1 MGSTVRSLLP
11 SMSPRG
17 CRVEI
22 RIEKGVKVKKTRLLG
37 TFFLLIEKRRVFGAP
52 TLHPPVCPLL
62 AYITLPLG
70 TEEAEAEELIKFPQ
84 ARTLLVQNL
93 PRI

>member
-11 SMSPRG
+11 PFDVTPG
-17 CRVEI
+17 CQVEI

-37 TFFLLIEKRRVFGAP
+37 TFFLLIEKRRFLA
-52 TLHPPVCPLL
+52 HPPYTLRCVPS
-62 AYITLPLG
+62 YITLPLG